1 MDMNRERAKA
11 VSIPPVKAFPD
22 AEASK
27 AQAVKVLEEA
37 AEVLGAFQQFDFW
50 RGAGIIDD
58 YPDIDLEGTLDTYE
72 IPLVE
77 ECCDVIQATC
87 NLLAALG
94 VTDLTDAM
102 AACERRNRERGCYG
116 DR

>member
-11 VSIPPVKAFPD
+11 VSIPLVKAFPD

-58 YPDIDLEGTLDTYE
+58 YPDINLEGTLDMYE

-77 ECCDVIQATC
+77 ECCDVIVATC

-94 VTDLTDAM
+94 ITDLTEAM
-102 AACERRNRERGCYG
+102 AECERKNDDRGRYG
-116 DR
+116 E